1 MKRWLFILARALDYR
16 IGLKDKDKPDL
27 PILTFQEAVVSF
39 TIRLIIVFV
48 QFITCFFVVA
58 NIIRHW

>member
-48 QFITCFFVVA
+48 QCITCFFVVA

>member
-1 MKRWLFILARALDYR
+1 VKRWLFILARALDYR

>member
-58 NIIRHW
+58 NILRHW

>member
-1 MKRWLFILARALDYR
+1 MTRWLFILARALDYR

-27 PILTFQEAVVSF
+27 PILTFQEALVSF
-39 TIRLIIVFV
+39 TIRLIIVLV